1 MSINSLVNSDVVV
14 IIMKLFLLKIQES
27 TTNDMGWLQSI
38 LKLYLSIEER
48 VKKSLIRLVRF
59 LGNMT
64 KLCNIYFNFICI
76 ILNYTWPTV
85 PPEIPLFHNLKQN
98 MLPTCFFFIIT
109 HYLNV
114 SLRLLRKVTLW
125 PRAWLKCS
133 EWLKIRT
140 NRPLFQ
146 SSNHIGLLYCQ
157 YVNRWLPNEITR
169 IIFFDA
175 TSLLQSLH

>member
-64 KLCNIYFNFICI
+64 KLCNNFVLMYCI
-76 ILNYTWPTV
+76 KL
-85 PPEIPLFHNLKQN
+85 H
-98 MLPTCFFFIIT
+98 M
-109 HYLNV
+109 
-114 SLRLLRKVTLW
+114 
-125 PRAWLKCS
+125 
-133 EWLKIRT
+133 T
-140 NRPLFQ
+140 NRSP
-146 SSNHIGLLYCQ
+146 
-157 YVNRWLPNEITR
+157 
-169 IIFFDA
+169 
-175 TSLLQSLH
+175 